1 MFALVFALLQWMNN
15 SCLFVA
21 YLLVVAFYCCTIL
34 KVAFVSLQAEA
45 NSPEQ
50 FVGIILR
57 EKLSGTFIN
66 DVYNIYSGEVEAW
79 SPRIGIPFNVF
90 NVDNGRVLVDFGLTL
105 ESFLN
110 YYTQLCYTRM

>member
-1 MFALVFALLQWMNN
+1 
-15 SCLFVA
+15 
-21 YLLVVAFYCCTIL
+21 
-34 KVAFVSLQAEA
+34 LQAEA

-57 EKLSGTFIN
+57 EKLSGSFIN
-66 DVYNIYSGEVEAW
+66 DVYNIYSGEVEAR

-90 NVDNGRVLVDFGLTL
+90 NVDNGRFLVEFDGL

-110 YYTQLCYTRM
+110 YYTQL